1 MDDIELAHQDY
12 EMRKNHIIAD
22 LSLLYQYA
30 NNTSVK
36 FILNSAIEFIKEKE
50 I

>member
-1 MDDIELAHQDY
+1 MNEIELAHQDY
-12 EMRKNHIIAD
+12 EMRKRHIIAD

>member
-1 MDDIELAHQDY
+1 MDELELAHQNY

-30 NNTSVK
+30 TNTSVK